1 MRVLIADDERNIRR
15 TVADYF
21 ALEGIECSEAE
32 NGLSAQK
39 ALAETHFDALVV
51 DLRMPGMSGLELL
64 AWLREEGRDVPTV
77 MISAYGEVKDAVA
90 AMKSGAADYV
100 TKPFDPDDLLIRLR
114 RAVDDNRLRRLAS
127 LEHGGAPELQLES
140 ESMRRVHA
148 LAERVAPTDSMVL
161 ITGESGT
168 GKEVLARR
176 IHERSPRAD
185 SPFVAIN
192 IGGIPEQLIESELF
206 GHERGAFTGAESRK
220 QGMIEVADGG
230 TAFLDEIGDMPL
242 HLQVKLLR
250 VLQERRV
257 QRLGSTRAVPVDVRF
272 IAATN
277 VDLESRVADGS
288 FREDLF
294 YRLNV
299 IRIKLPPLRDRPED
313 IPLLA
318 RHFLS
323 TMRERTG
330 SEVTGITPEGMR
342 ALQAYRFPGNVRE
355 LENMIERAVIL
366 SETRELG
373 PADFDLPA
381 PGAVSGA
388 GDGGPATRDG
398 GRGSTGGHG
407 TATGH
412 TLREL
417 EREAIREA
425 LQRNEGHRG
434 NTAAELGITRRTLL
448 NKIKEY
454 GIET

>member
-1 MRVLIADDERNIRR
+1 MRVLIADDEKNIRR

-39 ALAETHFDALVV
+39 ALSEEHFDALVV

-64 AWLREEGRDVPTV
+64 SWLQHEGRGMPTV
-77 MISAYGEVKDAVA
+77 MISAYGEISDAVA
-90 AMKSGAADYV
+90 AMKAGAADYV

-114 RAVDDNRLRRLAS
+114 RAVEDDRLKRLAS
-127 LEHGGAPELQLES
+127 VDRPAGPELGFES
-140 ESMRRVHA
+140 DSMRAVLD
-148 LAERVAPTDSMVL
+148 LARRVAPTDSTVL

-176 IHERSPRAD
+176 IHESSGRAD

-192 IGGIPEQLIESELF
+192 IGGLPEQLIESELF
-206 GHERGAFTGAESRK
+206 GHEKGAFTGADARK
-220 QGMIEVADGG
+220 RGMIEVAGGG

-250 VLQERRV
+250 VLQERRI
-257 QRLGSTRAVPVDVRF
+257 QRLGSTSSVPVDVRF
-272 IAATN
+272 VAATN
-277 VDLESRVADGS
+277 ADLEARVADGS

-299 IRIKLPPLRDRPED
+299 IRIKLPPLRERPED

-318 RHFLS
+318 RHFL
-323 TMRERTG
+323 TTLRERTG
-330 SEVTGITPEGMR
+330 SRVTALSPDAVR

-355 LENMIERAVIL
+355 LENMVERAVIL
-366 SETRELG
+366 ADETELG
-373 PADFDLPA
+373 PTDFDLPESDGGGRSR
-381 PGAVSGA
+381 GAARRGPAGA
-388 GDGGPATRDG
+388 G
-398 GRGSTGGHG
+398 GGHSG
-407 TATGH
+407 R
-412 TLREL
+412 TLRDIE
-417 EREAIREA
+417 EEAITTA
-425 LQRNEGHRG
+425 LQRNEWRRQQ
-434 NTAAELGITRRTLL
+434 TADELGITRRTLL

-454 GIET
+454 GLEQESE